1 MNSEEDNQ
9 EQQQNQQ
16 RSEPQQ
22 QQQEEKPTRVEPET
36 AAGPSQSLGR
46 AAPRSGALL
55 VEVYGRVVRK
65 QHNLFSPNQVLL
77 DFTKYLV
84 SFPIARVESFHVA
97 NSKMTLNTTTLC
109 SMPLLLL
116 LLLFLNTM
124 LHLTTT
130 PGGPDQGRQHH
141 ST

>member
-16 RSEPQQ
+16 HSEPH
-22 QQQEEKPTRVEPET
+22 QQQEEEGPKPTRVEPET

-65 QHNLFSPNQVLL
+65 QHNLFSPNQVLF

-84 SFPIARVESFHVA
+84 SFPIASVISTVYL
-97 NSKMTLNTTTLC
+97 KMTVLV
-109 SMPLLLL
+109 S
-116 LLLFLNTM
+116 
-124 LHLTTT
+124 
-130 PGGPDQGRQHH
+130 
-141 ST
+141 

>member
-1 MNSEEDNQ
+1 MNSEEDSQ

-16 RSEPQQ
+16 RSETQQ
-22 QQQEEKPTRVEPET
+22 QQQEEGPKATRVEPET

-84 SFPIARVESFHVA
+84 SFLIQSVLGIFK
-97 NSKMTLNTTTLC
+97 NDTL
-109 SMPLLLL
+109 
-116 LLLFLNTM
+116 FNTM
-124 LHLTTT
+124 SNNNSPQNGCFVTSLSLLYAM
-130 PGGPDQGRQHH
+130 
-141 ST
+141 SISL

>member
-1 MNSEEDNQ
+1 MNSEEDSQ

-16 RSEPQQ
+16 RSETQQ
-22 QQQEEKPTRVEPET
+22 QQQEEGPKATRVEPET

-84 SFPIARVESFHVA
+84 SFLIQSVLGIFK
-97 NSKMTLNTTTLC
+97 NDTL
-109 SMPLLLL
+109 
-116 LLLFLNTM
+116 FNTM
-124 LHLTTT
+124 SNNNSPQNGCFVASLSLLYAM
-130 PGGPDQGRQHH
+130 
-141 ST
+141 SISL